1 MPVTETTLTV
11 PLAPTVFWPLA
22 FLALFA
28 LASLLVFV
36 ALPDLNRRAP
46 RTVDWLAKTGIPP
59 LPAALVAAIFGILF
73 LLALWSSFAT
83 LWTQITTPA
92 PESGAPL
99 GTSALIAA
107 LLGAPFLLWRSLV
120 AQRTVNIAQ
129 ESHITDLIAKA
140 VEQLGA
146 EKTVKRI
153 VKTDTETKSEEE
165 TVPNLEVR
173 IGAILALERLARQNL
188 DVHVQIMEILTAY
201 IRENAK
207 AKDAPKLPEPPEY
220 TPDDHDGWTKALKE
234 WRNTHD
240 KALTDIRPREDVQK
254 ALSVIGR
261 RSPAQRLAEARWQNP
276 DPNAHFV
283 FDDPPPPY
291 PDMPA
296 DNHDPKKHAIWAE
309 NHSDW
314 RYTLKGSSSYRID
327 LRRTNLCGADLA
339 GLHLA
344 GAKFDWAQMQGAS
357 LYGVQMQGA
366 SFDWA
371 KMQGARLFG
380 AQMQGATL
388 DWAEMQGAWIN
399 AAEMQGASL
408 NGALMQGARLG
419 KAQMQEASLEESQV
433 QGARLVG
440 TQMQGAQ
447 LNQAHMQ
454 GAMLDGAQVQGASLD
469 GITVNEKTSFD
480 QASLGNARLSEI
492 DFRDAPNLAASLSDA
507 FTTLFADASVLLP
520 PDHPRPDHWPAWKL
534 DPNTFSTEYAKWRA
548 SPSTYTPPPPPP

>member
-1 MPVTETTLTV
+1 MPASETTLTV

-28 LASLLVFV
+28 LASLLVFA
-36 ALPDLNRRAP
+36 ALPDLGRRAP
-46 RTVDWLAKTGIPP
+46 RTADWLAKTGIPP

-83 LWTQITTPA
+83 LWTQITTPV

-188 DVHVQIMEILTAY
+188 GVHVQIMEILTAY

-220 TPDDHDGWTKALKE
+220 TPDDHEGWTKALYD

-240 KALTDIRPREDVQK
+240 RALTDIRPREDVQK

-261 RSPAQRLAEARWQNP
+261 RSPAQRLAEARWQNL
-276 DPNAHFV
+276 DPKARFV
-283 FDDPPPPY
+283 FDDPPPAY

-296 DNHDPKKHAIWAE
+296 NSHDPKKHAIWAE
-309 NHSDW
+309 NHNDW
-314 RYTLKGSSSYRID
+314 RYTLKGCSSYRID

-339 GLHLA
+339 DLHLA
-344 GAKFDWAQMQGAS
+344 GAKLDEAQ
-357 LYGVQMQGA
+357 
-366 SFDWA
+366 
-371 KMQGARLFG
+371 
-380 AQMQGATL
+380 
-388 DWAEMQGAWIN
+388 I
-399 AAEMQGASL
+399 
-408 NGALMQGARLG
+408 QGARLG

-440 TQMQGAQ
+440 TLLQGAQ
-447 LNQAHMQ
+447 LDRAHMQ
-454 GAMLDGAQVQGASLD
+454 GTMFDGAQVQGASLD

-492 DFRDAPNLAASLSDA
+492 DFRDAPTLAASLSDA
-507 FTTLFADASVLLP
+507 FPTLFADASVLLP
-520 PDHPRPDHWPAWKL
+520 PDHPRPAHWPTWALGWF
-534 DPNTFSTEYAKWRA
+534 TFDTEYAKWLA
-548 SPSTYTPPPPPP
+548 SPANYTPPPPPT